1 VSAIS
6 YPKYITER
14 VKTTK
19 MMTVKIIKPTP
30 AQVIQLGIGSYGLL
44 LDIRERCHEVELLLG
59 R

>member
-1 VSAIS
+1 MSAMS

-19 MMTVKIIKPTP
+19 MMIVKIIKPTP